1 MRGLAP
7 SMRNCSLKKATKTLS
22 CCLAAVNNFWKNLPT
37 FAKGAKYPFPKAKS
51 LQMMQN
57 DSKS

>member
-1 MRGLAP
+1 
-7 SMRNCSLKKATKTLS
+7 MRNCSLKKATKTLS

-37 FAKGAKYPFPKAKS
+37 FAKGAKYPSPKAKS